1 MNPLRKKL
9 CVAGAVLALA
19 IGYLAYAGV
28 KLGRSYYLQVDAF
41 LADSQ
46 FHSQRVRLHGKV
58 GQDNLVVQDGGLTT
72 NFQLLGQR
80 SILPVVYTGAVP
92 DLFKPDCEVVVEG
105 LLGSDGVFKADQ
117 LLTKC
122 ASKYDQHDGDVER
135 PT

>member
-1 MNPLRKKL
+1 MNPLRRKL
-9 CVAGAVLALA
+9 CVAAGVLALA

-46 FHSQRVRLHGKV
+46 FHSQRVRLHGAV
-58 GQDNLVVQDGGLTT
+58 GRDDLVVQEGGLTT
-72 NFQLLGQR
+72 TFQLLGEQ
-80 SILPVVYTGAVP
+80 STLPVVYRGAVP

-105 LLGSDGVFKADQ
+105 LLGSDGVFQAEQ

-122 ASKYDQHDGDVER
+122 ASKYEEHGGKAGS